1 MIKADALFRQQAL
14 TWANSFD
21 TVCVLDNNGAQN
33 AFNLHDIDLAI
44 AVGKQDDITGNGHQD
59 WQKFKDFNDK
69 HFQSAPMFG
78 YLSYDLKN
86 QLESLGSKH
95 PDGIDFAPLYFF
107 VPQHVLLF
115 DSHGQLMVLSEDA
128 NGIVSAIKNIRVEPS
143 EASQKLALTQRVDKQ
158 TYLDTVKKIQEHIV
172 AGDVYE
178 LNYCVEFFA
187 ENIVLNPLS
196 VYLKLSEISPT
207 PFASFLK
214 LNQQYVMCASP
225 ERFIKKAADKLYSQP
240 IKGTARRAAN
250 AEEDE
255 QIKADLLACEKE
267 RAENLMIVDL
277 VRNDLAR
284 SSQTGS
290 VMVEELFGIYS
301 FKQVHQMISTVSST
315 LDPAAHPID
324 AIAHAFPMGSMT
336 GAPKVRAMQLIEDF
350 ELTKRGLYSGAIGYF
365 APNGDF
371 DFNVVI
377 RSIQYNQKTGYL
389 NFMVGSAITFD
400 SIPEKEYEECLL
412 KAKAMLHALNA
423 IWLLI
428 YLNHEAKAFDSF
440 IGLPMP

>member
-1 MIKADALFRQQAL
+1 LNNKEKMIKADAHFRQQAL
-14 TWANSFD
+14 LWANEFD
-21 TVCVLDNNGAQN
+21 TVCLLDNNEAQN
-33 AFNLHDIDLAI
+33 AFGLHDVDFAV
-44 AVGKQDDITGNGHQD
+44 AVGALDEVKGNGHND

-69 HFQSAPMFG
+69 YFESTPMFG
-78 YLSYDLKN
+78 YLGYDLKN
-86 QLESLGSKH
+86 QLEALGSNQ
-95 PDGIDFAPLYFF
+95 PDGIGFAPMYFF

-128 NGIVSAIKNIRVEPS
+128 EGIIQAIKSIRFEPS
-143 EASQKLALTQRVDKQ
+143 AAPTKLNITQKIDRE
-158 TYLDTVKKIQEHIV
+158 TYIKTVKQIQEHIV

-187 ENIVLNPLS
+187 ENVQLNPLD
-196 VYLKLSEISPT
+196 VYRRLSEISPA

-225 ERFIKKAADKLYSQP
+225 ERFLKKASDKLYSQP
-240 IKGTARRAAN
+240 IKGTARRASN
-250 AEEDE
+250 FEEDE
-255 QIKADLLACEKE
+255 KIKAALLACEKE

-277 VRNDLAR
+277 VRNDLAK
-284 SSQTGS
+284 SSEIGS
-290 VMVEELFGIYS
+290 VAVDELFGIYS

-315 LDPAAHPID
+315 LSLAVHPID
-324 AIAHAFPMGSMT
+324 AIANAFPMGSMT
-336 GAPKVRAMQLIEDF
+336 GAPKVRAMQLIETF
-350 ELTKRGLYSGAIGYF
+350 ENTKRGLYSGAIGYL

-400 SIPEKEYEECLL
+400 AIPEKEYEECLL
-412 KAKAMLHALNA
+412 KAKAMLQALNA
-423 IWLLI
+423 I
-428 YLNHEAKAFDSF
+428 
-440 IGLPMP
+440 